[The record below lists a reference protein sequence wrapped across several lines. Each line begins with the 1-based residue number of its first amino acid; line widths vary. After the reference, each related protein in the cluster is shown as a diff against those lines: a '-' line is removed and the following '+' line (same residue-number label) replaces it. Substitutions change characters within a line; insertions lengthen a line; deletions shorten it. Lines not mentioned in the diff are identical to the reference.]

1 MTDSQKLIETFDA
14 RVERRE
20 NRRAFFTN
28 ALGVAAVG
36 GAFVY
41 ATAAAAQTA
50 APAQIDIDVLNFALN
65 LEYLEANF
73 YSYASFGTPI
83 AGSMT
88 GAGTAAGPTAV
99 ATTGSNGVVYNTG
112 ARQVNFTDPVV
123 SQYAKEIAQDEIA
136 HVAFL
141 RSALSTLA
149 VAQPQLDI
157 GIDPN
162 GAFSNA
168 ARSAG
173 IIGATT
179 ATAPTFFD
187 PYASDENFLLG
198 AFIFEDVG
206 VTAYKGASPLLVNPN
221 YLEAAAGILAVEAY
235 HASIVRTVL
244 YGKGMSVG
252 GTAIPAAY
260 GGGNYPTRA
269 AQPFLINYA
278 NQISAARDSLDGTA
292 STPTAGRITPN
303 PTIGTD
309 YSDDQ
314 GIGAVSMA
322 GGTRS
327 NIAPLNQNGLAYSR
341 TANAVLN
348 IVYLTPQAAKS
359 GGFFPAGMNG
369 NIVTSTQQV

>member
-28 ALGVAAVG
+28 ALGIAAVG

-41 ATAAAAQTA
+41 ANAAAAQAA

-83 AGSMT
+83 SAALTT
-88 GAGTAAGPTAV
+88 GTGTNGYAAS
-99 ATTGSNGVVYNTG
+99 ATTSTG
-112 ARQVNFTDPVV
+112 ARAVNFTDPVV

-136 HVAFL
+136 HVTFL
-141 RSALSTLA
+141 RSALTSLA
-149 VAQPQLDI
+149 VAQPQIDI

-162 GAFSNA
+162 GAFSTA
-168 ARSAG
+168 ARAAG
-173 IIGATT
+173 IIGPTTT
-179 ATAPTFFD
+179 AAPTFFD

-198 AFIFEDVG
+198 AYIFEDVG
-206 VTAYKGASPLLVNPN
+206 VTAYKGASPLLINKT

-252 GTAIPAAY
+252 GTPIGA
-260 GGGNYPTRA
+260 GFGTGNYPANT
-269 AQPFLINYA
+269 PNPSLITNA
-278 NQISAARDSLDGTA
+278 GKISAARDSLDGTSA
-292 STPTAGRITPN
+292 TPAANAIKPDPITGKAVN
-303 PTIGTD
+303 
-309 YSDDQ
+309 DDQ
-314 GIGAVSMA
+314 GIAAVTTGA
-322 GGTRS
+322 GTRS
-327 NIAPLNQNGLAYSR
+327 NIAPLNENGLAYSR

>member
-1 MTDSQKLIETFDA
+1 MTDSQKLIDAFDA

-50 APAQIDIDVLNFALN
+50 APAQIDVDVLNFALN

-83 AGSMT
+83 DPTLTT
-88 GAGTAAGPTAV
+88 GTGTNGVAASV
-99 ATTGSNGVVYNTG
+99 ATSTG
-112 ARQVNFTDPVV
+112 ARAVNFTDPVV
-123 SQYAKEIAQDEIA
+123 SQYAKEIALDEIQ
-136 HVAFL
+136 HVKFL
-141 RSALSTLA
+141 RTTLASLA
-149 VAQPQLDI
+149 VAQPQIDI
-157 GIDPN
+157 GTSPN
-162 GAFSNA
+162 GAFSTA
-168 ARSAG
+168 ARAAG

-179 ATAPTFFD
+179 TAAPTFFD

-198 AFIFEDVG
+198 AYIFEDVG
-206 VTAYKGASPLLVNPN
+206 VTAYKGASPLLVNKT

-252 GTAIPAAY
+252 GTAIPAAF
-260 GGGNYPTRA
+260 GGGTYPATTPNPA
-269 AQPFLINYA
+269 LITNA
-278 NQISAARDSLDGTA
+278 GKISAARDSLDGTSA
-292 STPTAGRITPN
+292 TPAANAVTPDPITGKD
-303 PTIGTD
+303 I
-309 YSDDQ
+309 SDDQ
-314 GIGAVSMA
+314 GIAPVTTGAGVRA
-322 GGTRS
+322 

-348 IVYLTPQAAKS
+348 IVYLTPNAAKS